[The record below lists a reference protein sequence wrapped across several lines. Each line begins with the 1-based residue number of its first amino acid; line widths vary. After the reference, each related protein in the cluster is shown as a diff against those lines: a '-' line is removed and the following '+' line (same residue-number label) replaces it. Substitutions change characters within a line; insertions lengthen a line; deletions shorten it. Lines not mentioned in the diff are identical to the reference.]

1 MRSDEPERSTARR
14 QEDSAIANEQQD
26 AVSVAG
32 SDGPCLAAQER
43 YWQRR
48 LAGDVP
54 ILDACLDG
62 IRPPTKAYHREE
74 LSICFSESTTERIH
88 ELCRQRGCSL
98 LVLLLVGAKAVWVRH
113 GAEESLVIG
122 SATVSSRSGSSG
134 EEGPSYTNIVPL
146 CTDLSGNPTVAECL
160 ERAATAV
167 REARQNSG
175 FPFARMIPLSGY
187 DLASPRSPIFQTML
201 LAFELSE
208 RWTSADTA
216 PRREEIAEHT
226 AACDAVLVA
235 SHSDRRLT
243 ISCEYDSELFRED
256 TIRRYLSHLRIVVEG
271 MLESQER
278 RLLDL
283 PMLDHEEEALV
294 LLGWNQTQVP
304 APLDRTFVE
313 LFQERVAEHPDAIC
327 AQMGEEQLTYDQL
340 NRSANRVAHALRAV
354 GVGPEQ
360 LVAVLDERGLNLL
373 VVILGVWKAG
383 AAYVPLDPRHPSKRL
398 AAILEGSRASVAV
411 TGRTL
416 APLLHEAGS
425 QLSREARPRVLV
437 AEEVLRGSTM
447 ADNLDVVAEPG
458 CLAYTIFTSGS
469 TGTPKGAMVEQR
481 GMINH
486 LYAKIRELEL
496 GPRDIVA
503 ETASQCFD
511 ISVWQFMAPL
521 LSGGRVH
528 VVEDAVAYDPM
539 RLLEIVARYR
549 ITVLQTVPSFLHVVL
564 GEPCARA
571 LPLGHLRW
579 LISTGEA
586 LPPELCERWFHR
598 YAEIPLLNAY
608 GPTECS
614 DDVTHHVLDG
624 RVQGASVPIG
634 RPLAN
639 TQIYVV
645 DEQLR
650 PQPVG
655 VRGELLVGG
664 VGVGRGYCG
673 SPDLTAEAF
682 VPSPFSEHAGARLYR
697 TRDSARWASNG
708 QLEYLGRLD
717 HQLKVRG
724 FRIEPRE
731 IEVVLR
737 HFAEVQDAVVMPRD
751 EGDGNVTLIA
761 YLVSSRPPRIADL
774 DGFVRAR
781 LPVYMLPAAYVVL
794 DRFPR
799 TTNGKIDRRALP
811 APTPGDRPTSDDYEA
826 PRGATEAA
834 LVEKW
839 AELFDLERVGRHDN
853 FLDLG
858 GHSLLA
864 TQLVSWIYEVFQLK
878 LSLRDVFEAPSVER
892 LAERID
898 ALRGAVEP
906 APSPGGVDEEEIVL

>member
-1 MRSDEPERSTARR
+1 M
-14 QEDSAIANEQQD
+14 NEQEAD
-26 AVSVAG
+26 LEAVSVAR
-32 SDGPCLAAQER
+32 SNGPCLAAQEQ
-43 YWQRR
+43 YWRPK
-48 LAGDVP
+48 LTGDLP
-54 ILDACLDG
+54 ILDACLDC
-62 IRPPTKAYHREE
+62 IRPPTNAYHREE
-74 LSICFSESTTERIH
+74 LSICFSETTTQGIH

-98 LVLLLVGAKAVWVRH
+98 LVFLLVGAKAVWVRH

-134 EEGPSYTNIVPL
+134 EEGPSYTNVVPL

-167 REARQNSG
+167 REARQNGG
-175 FPFARMIPLSGY
+175 FPFARMIPLSGH
-187 DLASPRSPIFQTML
+187 DPVSSRSPIFQTML

-208 RWTSADTA
+208 RWASADTA
-216 PRREEIAEHT
+216 PRQAEIAEHT
-226 AACDAVLVA
+226 ASCDAVLVA
-235 SHSDRRLT
+235 SYRERRLT
-243 ISCEYDSELFRED
+243 VSCEYNSELFRED
-256 TIRRYLSHLRIVVEG
+256 TIRRYLSHLKILVEG
-271 MLESQER
+271 MLESPER

-283 PMLDHEEEALV
+283 PMLDRDEEALV
-294 LLGWNQTQVP
+294 LRGWNRTQVP

-340 NRSANRVAHALRAV
+340 NRSANRVAHALRAE
-354 GVGPEQ
+354 GVGPDQ

-416 APLLHEAGS
+416 VPLLHEAGS
-425 QLSREARPRVLV
+425 QMSREARPRVLV
-437 AEEVLRGSTM
+437 AEEVLCGATT
-447 ADNLDVVAEPG
+447 AANLDANLDIVIEPG

-469 TGTPKGAMVEQR
+469 TGAPKGAMVEHR
-481 GMINH
+481 GMLNH
-486 LYAKIRELEL
+486 LYAKIREIEL
-496 GPRDIVA
+496 GSRDIVA

-528 VVEDAVAYDPM
+528 VVEDAAAYDPM

-549 ITVLQTVPSFLHVVL
+549 ITVLQTVPSFLHVAL
-564 GEPCARA
+564 GESCTTA
-571 LPLGHLRW
+571 LPLAHLRW

-586 LPPELCERWFHR
+586 LPPELCERWFRR
-598 YAEIPLLNAY
+598 YAEIPVLNAY

-624 RVQGASVPIG
+624 RVQGTSVPIG
-634 RPLAN
+634 HPLAN

-697 TRDSARWASNG
+697 TRDWARWASNG

-731 IEVVLR
+731 VEVVLR
-737 HFAEVQDAVVMPRD
+737 HFAEVQDAVVIPRD
-751 EGDGNVTLIA
+751 AGDGNVTLIA
-761 YLVSSRPPRIADL
+761 YLVSSRPPRTADL
-774 DGFVRAR
+774 HAFVRAR

-799 TTNGKIDRRALP
+799 TANGKIDRRALP
-811 APTPGDRPTSDDYEA
+811 APTPGDRPTSDDRET
-826 PRGATEAA
+826 PRGPTEAA
-834 LVEKW
+834 LAEKW
-839 AELFDLERVGRHDN
+839 VELFDLERVGRDDN
-853 FLDLG
+853 FLDSG

-878 LSLRDVFEAPSVER
+878 LSVRHVFEAPSIR
-892 LAERID
+892 QLAERID
-898 ALRGAVEP
+898 ALLGAVEP
-906 APSPGGVDEEEIVL
+906 APSPGADHEEETAL

>member
-1 MRSDEPERSTARR
+1 M
-14 QEDSAIANEQQD
+14 ANKQQADLD
-26 AVSVAG
+26 AVTVAG
-32 SDGPCLAAQER
+32 ADRPCLGQQER

-48 LAGDVP
+48 LAGDLP
-54 ILDACLDG
+54 ILDACLDDV
-62 IRPPTKAYHREE
+62 RPPTKAYHREQ
-74 LSICFSESTTERIH
+74 LSIRFSETITDRMH
-88 ELCRQRGCSL
+88 ELCRQQECSL
-98 LVLLLVGAKAVWVRH
+98 LVLLLVGVKAVWVRH

-122 SATVSSRSGSSG
+122 SATVGSRGGSPAG
-134 EEGPSYTNIVPL
+134 DEPSYVTVVPL

-160 ERAATAV
+160 ARAATAV
-167 REARQNSG
+167 REAQQNG
-175 FPFARMIPLSGY
+175 DFPFARMIPLSGY
-187 DLASPRSPIFQTML
+187 DVVSSRSPIFQTML

-208 RWTSADTA
+208 HWSSPGTT
-216 PRREEIAEHT
+216 PRLEGIAEHT
-226 AACDAVLVA
+226 AACDAVFVA
-235 SHSDRRLT
+235 SQSEGQLT
-243 ISCEYDSELFRED
+243 IACEYDSELFRED
-256 TIRRYLSHLRIVVEG
+256 TIHRYLSHLRSVIEG
-271 MLESQER
+271 MLESQEP

-283 PMLDHEEEALV
+283 PMLDREEEAQV
-294 LLGWNQTQVP
+294 LLGWNRTQVP

-313 LFQERVAEHPDAIC
+313 LFAERVAEHPDAIC
-327 AQMGEEQLTYDQL
+327 AQMGDEQLTYDQL
-340 NRSANRVAHALRAV
+340 NRSANKVAHALRAM

-398 AAILEGSRASVAV
+398 AMILEGSRALVAV

-416 APLLHEAGS
+416 VPLLHEARS
-425 QLSREARPRVLV
+425 QLSDEARPRVLV
-437 AEEVLRGSTM
+437 AEEVLGGGTLER
-447 ADNLDVVAEPG
+447 NLDVTVEPG

-496 GPRDIVA
+496 GPHDIVA

-564 GEPCARA
+564 GESSARA
-571 LPLGHLRW
+571 LPIGHLRW

-586 LPPELCERWFHR
+586 LPPELCERWFRR
-598 YAEIPLLNAY
+598 YAEIPVLNAY

-614 DDVTHHVLDG
+614 DDVTHHVIRG
-624 RVQGASVPIG
+624 RIQGTSVPIG
-634 RPLAN
+634 HPLAN

-664 VGVGRGYCG
+664 VGVGRGYRG
-673 SPDLTAEAF
+673 SPDLTADAF

-697 TRDSARWASNG
+697 TRDSVRWANNG

-731 IEVVLR
+731 IEVILR
-737 HFAEVQDAVVMPRD
+737 HFGEIQDAVVVPRD

-761 YLVSSRPPRIADL
+761 YLVSSRSPRIADL
-774 DGFVRAR
+774 HELVRAR
-781 LPVYMLPAAYVVL
+781 LPVYMLPAAYVLL

-799 TTNGKIDRRALP
+799 TANGKIDRRALP
-811 APTPGDRPTSDDYEA
+811 APTSADRPTSDEYEA
-826 PRGATEAA
+826 PLGATEAA

-839 AELFDLERVGRHDN
+839 TELFDVERVGRNDN

-878 LSLRDVFEAPSVER
+878 LSLRDVFEAPSIER

-898 ALRGAVEP
+898 AMRSAAAP
-906 APSPGGVDEEEIVL
+906 APSGGADEEEIML